1 MERLTDTENQSP
13 GGHGK
18 GSEGLEVLNI
28 GRAEKGSGWCLKQI
42 LPTGQVCQWQPVK
55 GTVVCTN

>member
-1 MERLTDTENQSP
+1 M
-13 GGHGK
+13 K

-28 GRAEKGSGWCLKQI
+28 GRAKKGSGWCLKQI